1 MKTGDRV
8 RVQGHAAYQTLRG
21 LEGTITQIREG
32 QPVLVDVEVDGKGS
46 APYLFYDDEIA
57 VLVS

>member
-8 RVQGHAAYQTLRG
+8 RVLGHAVYTTLRG

-32 QPVLVDVEVDGKGS
+32 EPVLVDVEVDGAGT
-46 APYLFYDDEIA
+46 APYLFYDNEIA
-57 VLVS
+57 VLIA